1 MLVARWRLK
10 AKRSGNNKVQE
21 SVQRFLII
29 HTLYSCPSRSA
40 SVVIMDTC
48 QSRVWKAELKIELHC
63 NRHVCTLEN
72 LGAVGRPGQAML
84 QGHIKMVLCYGF

>member
-10 AKRSGNNKVQE
+10 AKRSGKKQGSRVRLKIPNY
-21 SVQRFLII
+21 
-29 HTLYSCPSRSA
+29 TLYSCPSRSA

-72 LGAVGRPGQAML
+72 LGAVGKQGQAML